1 MIKKNQGIGI
11 RGMRLICAVIL
22 FFVVGTACAQTDD
35 FSPARVKDIS
45 DRAYEPAVIKLL
57 DGAKKSIVISMY
69 AVSFGAKNKGNPLE
83 LLIGDLF
90 EARKRGVEVTLY
102 LNTRFNEPAKIREQ
116 LLLESPLLKKLE
128 DAGAHIYLMPANRRV
143 HDKLIIVDS
152 RYVVD
157 GSTNWSISALRVNY
171 ESATLIDS
179 PGLAKAKLARLE
191 VRGRE
196 EESKKEEK
204 TEPSYKN
211 NLPAGIAIPAG
222 LLTDTRY
229 FPQMMNR
236 HDERAM
242 QLYLIL
248 LAHSQA
254 TNEKEFFIDL
264 ESAGIALGLPEQ
276 WKDTDLRRQVIRS
289 LKRLETRYKL
299 VKTRFFHSKDAQV
312 ALVNAPGGSFKLPSS
327 VLIADVSMRAKYF
340 LIIKAYLESKGEDIS
355 KISDFALAE
364 RFHVSRRMLC
374 DARKDANQP

>member
-1 MIKKNQGIGI
+1 M
-11 RGMRLICAVIL
+11 
-22 FFVVGTACAQTDD
+22 
-35 FSPARVKDIS
+35 DIS
-45 DRAYEPAVIKLL
+45 DRAYEPAVVKLL
-57 DGAKKSIVISMY
+57 DGAKESIVISMY

-116 LLLESPLLKKLE
+116 LLIENPLLKKLE
-128 DAGAHIYLMPANRRV
+128 DAGTHIYLMPINRRV

-191 VRGRE
+191 ARE
-196 EESKKEEK
+196 RESLASKAESKDARDDLPAGSEGKSKEEK
-204 TEPSYKN
+204 KRTALYTEK
-211 NLPAGIAIPAG
+211 LPEYISIPAD
-222 LLTDTRY
+222 LLTDQKY
-229 FPQMMNR
+229 CAQMVNKA
-236 HDERAM
+236 DGRALE
-242 QLYLIL
+242 LYLLL
-248 LAHSQA
+248 LAHSQV
-254 TNEKEFFIDL
+254 TGQKEFFIDL
-264 ESAGIALGLPEQ
+264 ESMGLSLGLPEE

-289 LKRLETRYKL
+289 LKRLEARYNL
-299 VKTRFFHSKDAQV
+299 LTARFFHGKDAQV
-312 ALVNAPGGSFKLPSS
+312 TLADLSHDAFNISVSAVNPGLSE
-327 VLIADVSMRAKYF
+327 RARYF
-340 LIIKAYLESKGEDIS
+340 LIVKAYLEAKGEDIS
-355 KISDFALAE
+355 KISDSALAE